1 METEQLL
8 KEKFPSLEKELI
20 AEIIEVSTLKLNTS
34 REVISHLLLNLEIRK
49 HVITERNSI
58 DYSVLVRK

>member
-20 AEIIEVSTLKLNTS
+20 AEIIEVSTLQLNTS

>member
-20 AEIIEVSTLKLNTS
+20 AEIIEVSTLQLNTS
-34 REVISHLLLNLEIRK
+34 REVISRLLLNLEIRK
-49 HVITERNSI
+49 QVITERNSI